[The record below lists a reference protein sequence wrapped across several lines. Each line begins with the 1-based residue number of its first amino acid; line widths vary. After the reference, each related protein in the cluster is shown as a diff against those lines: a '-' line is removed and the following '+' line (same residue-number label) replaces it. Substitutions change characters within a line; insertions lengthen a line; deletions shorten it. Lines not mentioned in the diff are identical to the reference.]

1 MTFTGSAETLGGT
14 LVNAGV
20 LETKG
25 STVVI
30 SSLAPGSS
38 GGVVINGGT
47 LDFLSVLDQA
57 VTFKGTTGTLQLAQ
71 SQGRSLDVAGFQA
84 NGQQALD
91 LGDIGFIGA
100 DEATF
105 SGTAKGGVLT
115 VSDGTHTAL
124 IDLKGDY
131 LGATFTAA
139 SDGHGGTVVTAT
151 TPGLP
156 AFVAAMAA
164 MGGTDAALIHAN
176 LDVERATGLFLAA
189 PRLSAA

>member
-1 MTFTGSAETLGGT
+1 MTTKTL
-14 LVNAGV
+14 
-20 LETKG
+20 
-25 STVVI
+25 
-30 SSLAPGSS
+30 
-38 GGVVINGGT
+38 
-47 LDFLSVLDQA
+47 
-57 VTFKGTTGTLQLAQ
+57 
-71 SQGRSLDVAGFQA
+71 
-84 NGQQALD
+84 
-91 LGDIGFIGA
+91 
-100 DEATF
+100 

-164 MGGTDAALIHAN
+164 MGGPGAGLAHAT
-176 LDVERATGLFLAA
+176 LDTSHGTSLFLAN
-189 PRLSAA
+189 PRLQAA